1 MRRLALLLELG
12 LLGLQVELL
21 LVDELLLLLQRAVQV
36 PHRAVALVQLRALRL
51 ELLRLRLDVGL
62 GGVRVR
68 VRVRVRVMV
77 RLRVRV
83 RVGVRVR
90 VRVRVQPH
98 SPA

>member
-1 MRRLALLLELG
+1 MGRLALLLELG

-62 GGVRVR
+62 VGVRVKVRVR
-68 VRVRVRVMV
+68 VRATLGLG
-77 RLRVRV
+77 LR
-83 RVGVRVR
+83 
-90 VRVRVQPH
+90 
-98 SPA
+98 

>member
-1 MRRLALLLELG
+1 MGRLALLLELG

-68 VRVRVRVMV
+68 VRVRLRL
-77 RLRVRV
+77 RLRVGLGLGLGLR
-83 RVGVRVR
+83 
-90 VRVRVQPH
+90 
-98 SPA
+98 

>member
-36 PHRAVALVQLRALRL
+36 PHRAVALVQLRPLRL

-68 VRVRVRVMV
+68 VRVRVSV
-77 RLRVRV
+77 RARARL
-83 RVGVRVR
+83 GLGLG
-90 VRVRVQPH
+90 QGWG
-98 SPA
+98 

>member
-1 MRRLALLLELG
+1 MGRLALLLELG

-36 PHRAVALVQLRALRL
+36 PHRAVALVQLRTLRL

-68 VRVRVRVMV
+68 VRVRVSV
-77 RLRVRV
+77 RARARL
-83 RVGVRVR
+83 GLGLG
-90 VRVRVQPH
+90 QGWG
-98 SPA
+98 

>member
-1 MRRLALLLELG
+1 MGRLALLLELG

-68 VRVRVRVMV
+68 VRVRVSV
-77 RLRVRV
+77 RARARL
-83 RVGVRVR
+83 GLGLG
-90 VRVRVQPH
+90 QGWG
-98 SPA
+98 

>member
-1 MRRLALLLELG
+1 LGRLALLLELG

-68 VRVRVRVMV
+68 VRVRVSV
-77 RLRVRV
+77 RARARL
-83 RVGVRVR
+83 GLGLG
-90 VRVRVQPH
+90 QGWG
-98 SPA
+98 

>member
-1 MRRLALLLELG
+1 LGRLALLLELG

-36 PHRAVALVQLRALRL
+36 PHRAVALVQLRTLRL

-68 VRVRVRVMV
+68 VRVRLRL
-77 RLRVRV
+77 RLRVRL
-83 RVGVRVR
+83 RATLGLGLG
-90 VRVRVQPH
+90 
-98 SPA
+98 

>member
-1 MRRLALLLELG
+1 MGRLALLLELG

-68 VRVRVRVMV
+68 VSVRVSVRVRVKGY
-77 RLRVRV
+77 V
-83 RVGVRVR
+83 RVGLG
-90 VRVRVQPH
+90 QGWG
-98 SPA
+98 

>member
-68 VRVRVRVMV
+68 VRVRVSV
-77 RLRVRV
+77 RARARL
-83 RVGVRVR
+83 GLGLG
-90 VRVRVQPH
+90 QGWG
-98 SPA
+98 